1 MIFLTQTDTAEGKA
15 KLRALRPRRFNC
27 LVFNISDDNIHDEQG
42 DLREVNDAI
51 RMKVER
57 DVLPEMKRLVRE
69 HDVVLITSDHGFVQL
84 LKHKE
89 LVVPVRNEAYPEV
102 RRRYA
107 TDRQDLDGVVIPF
120 SDKPRVESTTC
131 AVGRSWFNRQTARGV
146 GSYTRYDHGGIS
158 LSEIVVPGVVL
169 HRATA
174 LEEVNLGIIA
184 PNRLEAMEDTLCRVE
199 VRVLNRGTSLAT
211 VRFAIAH
218 EAPKV
223 VDISKGGE
231 AAYAV
236 DLAATLDLRY
246 VTITVEAKGP
256 DGKFAPVQGGTR
268 QIPMTVTP
276 RQDKVEFG
284 SALGVFDDLDDDL
297 G

>member
-1 MIFLTQTDTAEGKA
+1 MAEGKA
-15 KLRALRPRRFNC
+15 KLRALQPRRFNC

-84 LKHKE
+84 LKQKE

-107 TDRQDLDGVVIPF
+107 TDREDLDGVVLPF
-120 SDKPRVESTTC
+120 SDKLRVKSTTC

-169 HRATA
+169 HRATT
-174 LEEVNLGIIA
+174 LEKVRLDIA
-184 PNRLEAMEDTLCRVE
+184 APSRLEAVEDMLCRVE
-199 VRVLNRGTSLAT
+199 VHVVNRGTSLAT

-218 EAPKV
+218 EAPKI
-223 VDISKGGE
+223 VDISRGGE
-231 AAYAV
+231 ASYAV
-236 DLAATLDLRY
+236 DLATTLELRY
-246 VTITVEAKGP
+246 VTLIVEAKGA
-256 DGKFAPVQGGTR
+256 DGAFAPVEGGTR
-268 QIPMTVTP
+268 QIPIAVTP

-284 SALGVFDDLDDDL
+284 SALDVFDDLDDL